1 MVFVV
6 ASVTQFITLI
16 LMWFSIPNYP
26 RKNTG
31 LTYLQILRSMI
42 HLLMTEPLLVQACL
56 IGYTSCTI
64 FVSWWTTL
72 TFLLTASPYQYDTLH
87 IGLFGL
93 CGIVVILSASTAGRI
108 NDWLL
113 PYVGTLL
120 GLTLQLVVAVVALS
134 GASVSLGAVIF
145 VCICTYF
152 FFRGK
157 NRRSDRNSQ
166 SGKGKF
172 STEKKKTSSSKTNF
186 PILFFFRRVL

>member
-6 ASVTQFITLI
+6 ASITQLITLI
-16 LMWFSIPNYP
+16 FLWFSIPNYP
-26 RKNTG
+26 RKNTE
-31 LTYLQILRSMI
+31 LTYFQILRSMI

-93 CGIVVILSASTAGRI
+93 CGVVVILSASTAGRI

-120 GLTLQLVVAVVALS
+120 GLSLQLIVAVVALS

-145 VCICTYF
+145 VCIC
-152 FFRGK
+152 
-157 NRRSDRNSQ
+157 
-166 SGKGKF
+166 KF
-172 STEKKKTSSSKTNF
+172 
-186 PILFFFRRVL
+186 IY